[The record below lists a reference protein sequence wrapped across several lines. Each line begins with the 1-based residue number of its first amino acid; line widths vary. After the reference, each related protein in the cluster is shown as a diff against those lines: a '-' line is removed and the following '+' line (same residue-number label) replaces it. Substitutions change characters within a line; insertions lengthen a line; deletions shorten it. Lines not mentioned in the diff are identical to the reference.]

1 MIFLTKNI
9 ETHGKH
15 FTAGTWIDPI
25 LPADKVT
32 ELVASGHAFDDGVAW
47 EGTDANGDITAGSD
61 SGTAVAGAA
70 VVNNVPAK
78 QNVIP
83 ANPNPA
89 TKR

>member
-15 FTAGTWIDPI
+15 LTAGTWIDPV
-25 LPADKVT
+25 LPTDKIT

-47 EGTDANGDITAGSD
+47 EEEDENGDITIGSD
-61 SGTAVAGAA
+61 SGTAVTGVM

-78 QNVIP
+78 QNAIP
-83 ANPNPA
+83 ANPNPT
-89 TKR
+89 TKK

>member
-15 FTAGTWIDPI
+15 LTAGTWIDPI

-32 ELVASGHAFDDGVAW
+32 ELVASGHAFDNGVAW
-47 EGTDANGDITAGSD
+47 EETNENGDITAGSD
-61 SGTAVAGAA
+61 PVTAVTGAM

-78 QNVIP
+78 QHAIP
-83 ANPNPA
+83 ANPNP
-89 TKR
+89 TTQK